1 MWTITLIINVY
12 SETNSI
18 NRTFVKTEIFKANQA
33 NTVADG
39 ALALSIPNV
48 LTLYD
53 KPIRVLG
60 Q

>member
-1 MWTITLIINVY
+1 MWTIIGIINVY
-12 SETNSI
+12 SKTNSI
-18 NRTFVKTEIFKANQA
+18 NRPFVKTEIFRANQA
-33 NTVADG
+33 NTVADD